1 MKFGYAVKYNGVY
14 YQPNVEIPEVQ
25 TAPVDD
31 EATAADEATAEG
43 TKATGKAKAKEK

>member
-25 TAPVDD
+25 TAPVAD
-31 EATAADEATAEG
+31 EVPAADEAPAEE
-43 TKATGKAKAKEK
+43 TKATGKAKTKEK